1 MAVLQIKMNDFKGNS
16 SLIKRNI
23 SLSSIECE
31 NELNQDMDTEWEI
44 LMWKIM
50 MIMKFMFSH

>member
-1 MAVLQIKMNDFKGNS
+1 MILKEIS